1 MRGTRWGRIFPA
13 NFNNGGKLRKI
24 QLGTASAKYLACRR
38 MVRPVGLGRL
48 QMTATTTLTQRAFAS
63 VSAILVSW
71 LFVTAA
77 IGPVL
82 PIA

>member
-1 MRGTRWGRIFPA
+1 
-13 NFNNGGKLRKI
+13 
-24 QLGTASAKYLACRR
+24 
-38 MVRPVGLGRL
+38 
-48 QMTATTTLTQRAFAS
+48 MTATTSLSQRAFAS
-63 VSAILVSW
+63 VSALLVSF